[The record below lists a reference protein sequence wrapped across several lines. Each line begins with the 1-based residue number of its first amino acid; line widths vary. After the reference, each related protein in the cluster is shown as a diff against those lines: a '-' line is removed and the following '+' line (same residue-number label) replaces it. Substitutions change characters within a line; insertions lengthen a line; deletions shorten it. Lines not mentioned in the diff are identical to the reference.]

1 MDQSV
6 NIPCQVCTVTSTKGE
21 ITPLWCRYQDG
32 QGEVHKL
39 VIHEAKPTGPSQVVC
54 NMFFECTAEVDGC
67 KKMFILAMDGSTRKW
82 SIIRILL

>member
-6 NIPCQVCTVTSTKGE
+6 NIPCQVCTVTSTKDE

-39 VIHEAKPTGPSQVVC
+39 VIDEAKPTGPSQVVC